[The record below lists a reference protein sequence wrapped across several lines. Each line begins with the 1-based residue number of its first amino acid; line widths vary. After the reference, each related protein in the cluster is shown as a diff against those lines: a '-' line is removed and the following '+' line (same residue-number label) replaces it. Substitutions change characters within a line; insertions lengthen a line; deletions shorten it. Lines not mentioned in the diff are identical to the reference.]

1 MTAIFKK
8 ICEGW
13 LVNNLSNE
21 YVNFPIFHVLLL
33 H

>member
-1 MTAIFKK
+1 MTAILKK
-8 ICEGW
+8 NSEGW
-13 LVNNLSNE
+13 LDNNLSNE